1 MEQPND
7 IVLLKEVAKGDQRS
21 FQLLYNKYWHQ
32 LYVAANRVLQE
43 DLEAEDIVQEVFTS
57 LWRKAG
63 KLQVDNLNAYLYQA
77 IKFQVANKLRQ
88 RKGLDNYL
96 KNINEVILEKHPQ
109 IEDKLHYAS
118 LLKKVDQL
126 IGDLPEKCREV
137 FIRSRYHHLTNAQ
150 IALEL
155 GISVKTV
162 ENQINKALKHLRN
175 HMDDYSL
182 SLILPVYLSVQLLS
196 PSC

>member
-118 LLKKVDQL
+118 LLKK

-137 FIRSRYHHLTNAQ
+137 FIRSHYHHLTNAQ

-155 GISVKTV
+155 GISIKTV